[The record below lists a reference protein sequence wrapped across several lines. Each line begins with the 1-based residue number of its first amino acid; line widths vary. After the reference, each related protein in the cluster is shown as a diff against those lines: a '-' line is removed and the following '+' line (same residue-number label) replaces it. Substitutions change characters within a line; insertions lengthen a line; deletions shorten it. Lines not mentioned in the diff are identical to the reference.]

1 MISLWLPVALLMGA
15 IYVGAGLPSVPSPAA
30 SISDTVLHGGA
41 YFALAM
47 LTLRATAGG
56 RWSGVTQRAL
66 VVAFAIA
73 VAHGASVE
81 IEQMFVPSRLA
92 EWRDLRNDAV
102 GAAAGLIL
110 VWGWGK
116 IKG

>member
-1 MISLWLPVALLMGA
+1 MGA
-15 IYVGAGLPSVPSPAA
+15 IYVGAGLPSVPGPAA
-30 SISDTVLHGGA
+30 SISDTILHGGA
-41 YFALAM
+41 YFVLAM

-66 VVAFAIA
+66 VVAFGIA

-116 IKG
+116 MKG